1 MSTLLYALGRW
12 SYRHPW
18 RVLVT
23 WVLLLGIAGGGALV
37 FMQGT
42 DNSFSIPG
50 TEAQEGI
57 QLLDRSFP
65 QASGTSAQLVV
76 VADDGDAIDVDP
88 YASGIADAVA
98 ELEDLDGVIAVTD
111 PFDDMVT
118 GMVADDGSAAIVR
131 LQFDG
136 QATDVPDDTKA
147 ALEDVADDLRES
159 LPEGSQVAMG
169 GDLFSTSVPALSLIE
184 AVGVLI
190 ALFVLIVTFRSFAVA
205 WFPLV
210 SALIGVGLSIALIY
224 VATAFASISSTTPM
238 LAIMLGLAVGID
250 YALFIVARHQDQVR
264 AGVDP
269 EESAARATGTAGSAV
284 VFAGVTVLIALVG
297 LGFAGIP
304 FLTTMGVAAAVAVAI
319 AVVVAV
325 TLTPALLGF
334 AKARVAGWGHGRKR
348 RGMPLPRLSSKTQ
361 GVSSPSPRFL
371 SSEGRAVPKGG
382 RSTTDDS
389 RSLSAQ
395 SETKRVEP
403 EEPAISDGHTAEP
416 TAGDFAPAGLTG
428 RAGAPTDAAE
438 TREPNHAPTTP
449 PTQPLHS
456 KKTNKWVNLV
466 TSHPLVTTIAVVV
479 TLGVMAIPAAS
490 LALALPNAG
499 VQPESSQARQAYDLT
514 AEHFGPGANGPLIMT
529 GTIVTSTDPLGLM
542 ADLADEIEQV
552 PGVKEIA
559 LATPNETADTGLLQI
574 VPETAPDDP
583 ATADLVRELRALAP
597 ELEDE
602 YGVDLKVTGF
612 TAVGIDISDRL
623 GAALL
628 PFGIFVVGLSLIL
641 LMIVF
646 RSIWVPITAALGYLL
661 SVAAS
666 FGVVAAVFEW
676 GWFAELL
683 HVTRTG
689 PVISFMPIILMGV
702 LFGLAMDYQVFLV
715 SRMREDYVHARRA
728 ASGHR
733 TRSARDIALAA
744 VRSGFTASARVVTAA
759 AVIMFAVF
767 AAFVPE
773 GDSSI
778 KPIALG
784 LAVGIAVDAFL
795 VRMTLVPAV
804 MALLGDKAWWIP
816 RWLERVLP
824 HFDIEGEA
832 VERELSLR
840 DWPEPA
846 TTAAVVGDG
855 VAVRAEGGRTVGDV
869 ALFEEAAFRVEPGGT
884 LVATGDPRAAQ
895 AFALAIAGRVPIS
908 DGRLRVGGHLLPE
921 RAVWVRAHVGLALLG
936 DADDRV
942 QSLRRALAGG
952 ATVVV
957 VDGIDALDAAERDQA
972 AAALQDAAA
981 KLRSRSGDTGT
992 ALTLVVTARTEGAAL
1007 ALLADAHRSGIM
1019 SLPLRAGRTQT
1030 PTTAEVT
1037 A

>member
-18 RVLVT
+18 RVLVA
-23 WVLLLGIAGGGALV
+23 WILLLGIAGGGALA
-37 FMQGT
+37 FMKGT

-65 QASGTSAQLVV
+65 QASGTSAQLVI
-76 VADDGDAIDVDP
+76 VAADGDTVAQAP
-88 YASGIADAVA
+88 YAA
-98 ELEDLDGVIAVTD
+98 EIDDTVTALEDIDGVIAVTD
-111 PFDDMVT
+111 PFNEMVT
-118 GMVADDGSAAIVR
+118 GMVSDDESAAIIR

-136 QATDVPDDTKA
+136 QSTDVSDETKD
-147 ALEDVADDLRES
+147 ALTLVADDLRDT

-205 WFPLV
+205 WFPLI
-210 SALIGVGLSIALIY
+210 SAIIGVGLAIALIY
-224 VATAFASISSTTPM
+224 LSTAFASISSTTPM

-264 AGVDP
+264 TGVDP

-284 VFAGVTVLIALVG
+284 VFAGATVLIALIG

-304 FLTTMGVAAAVAVAI
+304 FLTTMGIAAAVAVAI
-319 AVVVAV
+319 AVVVAL

-334 AKARVAGWGHGRKR
+334 AKGRVAGWGHGRAR
-348 RGMPLPRLSSKTQ
+348 RGVALPVRRRSST
-361 GVSSPSPRFL
+361 
-371 SSEGRAVPKGG
+371 A
-382 RSTTDDS
+382 DDD
-389 RSLSAQ
+389 
-395 SETKRVEP
+395 V
-403 EEPAISDGHTAEP
+403 
-416 TAGDFAPAGLTG
+416 APAG
-428 RAGAPTDAAE
+428 ADDEAVVEEADAVAPVAA
-438 TREPNHAPTTP
+438 AP
-449 PTQPLHS
+449 
-456 KKTNKWVNLV
+456 KKTNRWVMLV
-466 TSHPLVTTIAVVV
+466 TKHPVITTVAVIV

-499 VQPESSQARQAYDLT
+499 QQPQTSQARQAYDLT
-514 AEHFGPGANGPLIMT
+514 AEHFGAGSNGPLIMT

-542 ADLADEIEQV
+542 ADLAEEIEQV
-552 PGVKEIA
+552 PGVKSIA
-559 LATPNETADTGLLQI
+559 LSTPNETADTGLIQI
-574 VPETAPDDP
+574 VPETGPDDP

-597 ELEDE
+597 ELEEE

-628 PFGIFVVGLSLIL
+628 PFGIFVVGLSLVL

-646 RSIWVPITAALGYLL
+646 RSIWVPVKAALGYLL
-661 SVAAS
+661 SVLAA

-676 GWFAELL
+676 GWGAELL
-683 HVTRTG
+683 HVDRTG

-702 LFGLAMDYQVFLV
+702 LFGLAMDYEVFLV

-728 ASGHR
+728 ASGHA
-733 TRSARDIALAA
+733 TRSDRDIALGA
-744 VRSGFTASARVVTAA
+744 VRSGFSASARVVTAA

-773 GDSSI
+773 GDASI

-804 MALLGDKAWWIP
+804 MALLGAKAWWMP

-832 VERELSLR
+832 VERELSLAE
-840 DWPEPA
+840 WPEPH
-846 TTAAVVGDG
+846 TTAAVVAEDL
-855 VAVRAEGGRTVGDV
+855 AVRAEGPEESV
-869 ALFEEAAFRVEPGGT
+869 ALFDGATFRVEPGGT
-884 LVATGDPRAAQ
+884 LIATGDPRAAR
-895 AFALAIAGRVPIS
+895 AFGLAVAGRIPPS
-908 DGRLRVGGHLLPE
+908 DGRLRVAGHLLPE
-921 RAVWVRAHVGLALLG
+921 RAAWVRAHVGVAILG
-936 DADDRV
+936 GSDDPVRE
-942 QSLRRALAGG
+942 LRRALSGR
-952 ATVVV
+952 TTLVV
-957 VDGIDALDAAERDQA
+957 VDGLDTLDPADRDQA
-972 AAALQDAAA
+972 AALLRDAEAAA
-981 KLRSRSGDTGT
+981 RARSGAASAPLTVIAT
-992 ALTLVVTARTEGAAL
+992 AKADGPAL
-1007 ALLADAHRSGIM
+1007 ALLADARRSDVS
-1019 SLPLRAGRTQT
+1019 SLALRTGTA
-1030 PTTAEVT
+1030 PASPSIAEVT

>member
-1 MSTLLYALGRW
+1 MYALGRW
-12 SYRHPW
+12 SYRRPW
-18 RVLVT
+18 RVLIA
-23 WVLLLGIAGGGALV
+23 WVLLLGIAGGGAAL
-37 FMQGT
+37 FMKGT

-57 QLLDRSFP
+57 ELLERSFP

-76 VADDGDAIDVDP
+76 VAADGDAVDVDP
-88 YASGIADAVA
+88 YASGIADSIA
-98 ELEDLDGVIAVTD
+98 EFEDLDGVIAVTD
-111 PFDDMVT
+111 PFDEMVT
-118 GMVADDGSAAIVR
+118 GLVSDDESAAIIR

-136 QATDVPDDTKA
+136 QATDVTDETTS
-147 ALEDVADDLRES
+147 ALEEVADDLRGS
-159 LPEGSQVAMG
+159 LPEGSQVALG
-169 GDLFSTSVPALSLIE
+169 GDLFSTSVPALSIIE

-205 WFPLV
+205 WFPLA
-210 SALIGVGLSIALIY
+210 SALIGVGLAIALIY
-224 VATAFASISSTTPM
+224 LSTAFASISSTTPM
-238 LAIMLGLAVGID
+238 LAVMLGLAVGID

-284 VFAGVTVLIALVG
+284 VFAGVTVLIALIG

-304 FLTTMGVAAAVAVAI
+304 FLTTMGIAAAVAVAI
-319 AVVVAV
+319 AVVVAI
-325 TLTPALLGF
+325 TLTPAFLGF
-334 AKARVAGWGHGRKR
+334 SKGRVVGWGHKLASA
-348 RGMPLPRLSSKTQ
+348 GMPLPRRSRKIQ
-361 GVSSPSPRFL
+361 RVSSR
-371 SSEGRAVPKGG
+371 SSLAL
-382 RSTTDDS
+382 STTGS
-389 RSLSAQ
+389 
-395 SETKRVEP
+395 
-403 EEPAISDGHTAEP
+403 P
-416 TAGDFAPAGLTG
+416 TATDPDEPRSADDAGTASAWAHAGLEHTSG
-428 RAGAPTDAAE
+428 HAGAPTLAAD
-438 TREPNHAPTTP
+438 TREQNPDEARQPTHAAH
-449 PTQPLHS
+449 Q
-456 KKTNKWVNLV
+456 KTNKWVTLV
-466 TSHPLVTTIAVVV
+466 TRHPLLTTVAVVL

-559 LATPNETADTGLLQI
+559 LATPNETADTGLIQI

-583 ATADLVRELRALAP
+583 ATAELVRALRDLAP
-597 ELEDE
+597 ELQDE

-646 RSIWVPITAALGYLL
+646 RSIWVPVTAALGYLL

-676 GWFAELL
+676 GWFADLL

-728 ASGHR
+728 AAGHP
-733 TRSARDIALAA
+733 TRSARDIALGA

-804 MALLGDKAWWIP
+804 MALLGAKAWWMP

-832 VERELSLR
+832 VERELSLA
-840 DWPEPA
+840 DWPEPHS
-846 TTAAVVGDG
+846 TAALVGDG
-855 VAVRAEGGRTVGDV
+855 VAVRADGGRELGEVV
-869 ALFEEAAFRVEPGGT
+869 LFEDAAFRVEPGGT
-884 LVATGDPRAAQ
+884 LIAIGDPRSAR
-895 AFALAIAGRVPIS
+895 AFALTIAGRLTPS
-908 DGRLRVGGHLLPE
+908 EGRLRVGGHLLPE
-921 RAVWVRAHVGLALLG
+921 RAAWVRAHVGVALLA
-936 DADDRV
+936 DAEDRV
-942 QSLRRALAGG
+942 QALRRALGSRARLVVIDG
-952 ATVVV
+952 ADV
-957 VDGIDALDAAERDQA
+957 LDAAERDQA
-972 AAALQDAAA
+972 AALLHDSAEALRTGSDAGA
-981 KLRSRSGDTGT
+981 R
-992 ALTLVVTARTEGAAL
+992 LTLVVTTRSESAVL
-1007 ALLADAHRSGIM
+1007 ALLADAHRADVS
-1019 SLPLRAGRTQT
+1019 SLALRAGTTQT
-1030 PTTAEVT
+1030 TTTAEMT

>member
-12 SYRHPW
+12 TYRHPW
-18 RVLVT
+18 RVLVS
-23 WVLLLGIAGGGALV
+23 WLMLLGIALGFAIPHLG
-37 FMQGT
+37 GT

-65 QASGTSAQLVV
+65 QASGTSAQLVIV
-76 VADDGDAIDVDP
+76 TAEGDRIDEDPYSGAIDDT
-88 YASGIADAVA
+88 VA
-98 ELEDLDGVIAVTD
+98 HLEDLDGVIAVTD
-111 PFDDMVT
+111 PFNEMVT
-118 GMVADDGSAAIVR
+118 GMVADDESAAIIR

-136 QATDVPDDTKA
+136 QSTDVSDETKEG
-147 ALEDVADDLRES
+147 LEQVADDLRET

-210 SALIGVGLSIALIY
+210 SALIGVGLAIALIF
-224 VATAFASISSTTPM
+224 VATAFVSVSSTTPM

-264 AGVDP
+264 AGVEP

-284 VFAGVTVLIALVG
+284 VFAGITVLIALIG

-304 FLTTMGVAAAVAVAI
+304 FLTTMGIAAAVAVAI
-319 AVVVAV
+319 AVVVAI

-334 AKARVAGWGHGRKR
+334 AKHRVAGWGHGKKR
-348 RGMPLPRLSSKTQ
+348 RGMPLPGAR
-361 GVSSPSPRFL
+361 
-371 SSEGRAVPKGG
+371 
-382 RSTTDDS
+382 RSTDADE
-389 RSLSAQ
+389 SAAGEDA
-395 SETKRVEP
+395 ETPHPLDGVRP
-403 EEPAISDGHTAEP
+403 EETSR
-416 TAGDFAPAGLTG
+416 
-428 RAGAPTDAAE
+428 RARAATEAAE
-438 TREPNHAPTTP
+438 TREPKHVATTDATHATPQTTP
-449 PTQPLHS
+449 
-456 KKTNKWVNLV
+456 KKTNRWVMLV
-466 TSHPLVTTIAVVV
+466 TKHPIVTTIAVVL

-499 VQPESSQARQAYDLT
+499 QQPESSQARQAYDLT
-514 AEHFGPGANGPLIMT
+514 AEHFGPGSNGPLIMT

-542 ADLADEIEQV
+542 ADLKAEIEKV
-552 PGVKEIA
+552 PGVKEVA
-559 LATPNETADTGLLQI
+559 LATPNETADTGLIQI

-583 ATADLVRELRALAP
+583 ATAQLVRDLRALAP

-628 PFGIFVVGLSLIL
+628 PFGVFVVGLSLVL

-646 RSIWVPITAALGYLL
+646 RSIWVPIKAALGYLL
-661 SVAAS
+661 SVMAA

-676 GWFAELL
+676 GWGAELL
-683 HVTRTG
+683 HVDRTG

-702 LFGLAMDYQVFLV
+702 LFGLAMDYEVFLV

-728 ASGHR
+728 AGGHA
-733 TRSARDIALAA
+733 TRGSRDIAVGA

-804 MALLGDKAWWIP
+804 MTLLGDKAWWMP

-832 VERELSLR
+832 VERELSLAE
-840 DWPEPA
+840 WPEPD
-846 TTAAVVGDG
+846 TTAVVVGDG
-855 VAVRAEGGRTVGDV
+855 VAVRADAGGSAGEVV
-869 ALFEEAAFRVEPGGT
+869 LFEDAAFRAEPGGT
-884 LVATGDPRAAQ
+884 LIATGDPRAAR
-895 AFALAIAGRVPIS
+895 AFALTIAARLAPT
-908 DGRLRVGGHLLPE
+908 DGRLRVAGHLLPE
-921 RAVWVRAHVGLALLG
+921 RGAWVRAHVGLALLA

-942 QSLRRALAGG
+942 PALRRALAGK
-952 ATVVV
+952 ASLVVIEGV
-957 VDGIDALDAAERDQA
+957 DALDHAERDQA
-972 AAALQDAAA
+972 AALLRDAAA
-981 KLRSRSGDTGT
+981 ALAAGDER
-992 ALTLVVTARTEGAAL
+992 LTLVVTGRTESAAL
-1007 ALLADAHRSGIM
+1007 ALLADAHRPDVSSIT
-1019 SLPLRAGRTQT
+1019 LRSAAAQT
-1030 PTTAEVT
+1030 TPTAEVN